1 MLSEYTLT
9 YSPCVE
15 HTAQRL
21 FLAIAFHLD
30 LHIYGTDA
38 SDAFLHTPGPSVPS
52 FVSIYDQFS
61 DWYIHKFGKNID
73 RDKVLPVLRSLQGHP
88 DPGRLW
94 GSLISQILNIMV
106 SLIILMIKLYTELST
121 SLMEKLSI
129 F

>member
-61 DWYIHKFGKNID
+61 DWYIHKFGNNINIEIF
-73 RDKVLPVLRSLQGHP
+73 LPVMRSLQGYMES
-88 DPGRLW
+88 GRLW
-94 GSLISQILNIMV
+94 GSLVNQILKKMGFTTTNHNRTIYRAV
-106 SLIILMIKLYTELST
+106 
-121 SLMEKLSI
+121 
-129 F
+129 